1 MTNQKKILIVEDFND
16 SRKLFVLYLRSLG
29 FEVFEASNGREA
41 LERAVIVEPDLM
53 IMDITM
59 PHMDGHEATAL
70 LKQNPATRHI
80 PILVATAHTSN
91 VHDERI
97 RAAGASEVLI
107 KPVNFGALRE
117 MLGRYLCEDAKKLA
131 ASARRE
137 DPNKFEL

>member
-91 VHDERI
+91 VHEGRI

-117 MLGRYLCEDAKKLA
+117 MLCRYLCEDAETLA
-131 ASARRE
+131 ASGRRE
-137 DPNKFEL
+137 DSNKFEL

>member
-1 MTNQKKILIVEDFND
+1 VTNQKKILIVEDFND

-29 FEVFEASNGREA
+29 FEVFEACNGREA

-91 VHDERI
+91 VHEGRI

-117 MLGRYLCEDAKKLA
+117 MLRRYLCEDAEKLP

-137 DPNKFEL
+137 DSNKSEL

>member
-91 VHDERI
+91 LHEARI

-117 MLGRYLCEDAKKLA
+117 MLYRYLSEDAETLA
-131 ASARRE
+131 ASDRRE
-137 DPNKFEL
+137 DSSKFGL

>member
-1 MTNQKKILIVEDFND
+1 
-16 SRKLFVLYLRSLG
+16 
-29 FEVFEASNGREA
+29 
-41 LERAVIVEPDLM
+41 
-53 IMDITM
+53 MDITM

-91 VHDERI
+91 VHEGRI

-117 MLGRYLCEDAKKLA
+117 MLYRYLSEDAETLA
-131 ASARRE
+131 ASDRRE
-137 DPNKFEL
+137 DSNKFGF